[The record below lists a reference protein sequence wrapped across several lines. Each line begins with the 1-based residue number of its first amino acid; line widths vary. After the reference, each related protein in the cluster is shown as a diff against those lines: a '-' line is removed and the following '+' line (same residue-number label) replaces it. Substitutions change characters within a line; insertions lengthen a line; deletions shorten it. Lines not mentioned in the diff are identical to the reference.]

1 MSPEASDAVLF
12 VSFGGPDKPEDIM
25 PFLEIV
31 TKGRGIPRERLAGVA
46 EHYRHIG
53 GRSPINEITRRQAEA
68 LRGALAKAGD
78 RRPVY
83 LGQRNWHPF
92 LEETLSRMRDDG
104 VRRATGFI
112 TAPYR
117 SEASL
122 ERYVAAVAAA
132 RETVGAGA
140 PVIEFVEPW
149 FDHPSFIDAIA
160 ARVRE
165 KEFPAGAELVFT
177 AHSIPCGMAKESA
190 YVSELRETA
199 SLVAAKLGLPK
210 WRLAYTSRSGDP
222 RSAWLEPDVSK
233 VIAAD
238 GARGV
243 RDMVL
248 IPIGFVA
255 DHVEVLYDL
264 DVEARA
270 AADAAGV
277 RLHRSETVGEH
288 PSFIAMIA
296 DLVRPGAPAGGEL
309 SVRSGSTRFR
319 DGRVEKKIGQES
331 PVCYCF
337 PGEADPPCLRPA
349 PTPSSLRT
357 VSGNSPA

>member
-1 MSPEASDAVLF
+1 MTDAILF

-31 TKGRGIPRERLAGVA
+31 TRGRGIPRERLAGVA

-68 LRGALAKAGD
+68 LRGALAKKGD

-83 LGQRNWHPF
+83 LGQRNWNPF
-92 LEETLSRMRDDG
+92 LEETLARMRDDG

-122 ERYVAAVAAA
+122 ERYVSAVEAA
-132 RETVGAGA
+132 RAKLGAGA
-140 PVIEFVEPW
+140 PEIEFVGPW
-149 FDHPSFIDAIA
+149 FDHPAFIDAIA
-160 ARVRE
+160 ARVKE
-165 KEFPAGAELVFT
+165 KALPAGADWVFT
-177 AHSIPCGMAKESA
+177 AHSIPCAMAKESA

-199 SLVAAKLGLPK
+199 ALVAAKLGLEK
-210 WRLAYTSRSGDP
+210 WSLAFTSRSGDP

-233 VIAAD
+233 AIAA
-238 GARGV
+238 GAARGV
-243 RDMVL
+243 RDLVL

-264 DVEARA
+264 DVEAKA

-277 RLHRSETVGEH
+277 TLHRCETVGEH
-288 PSFIAMIA
+288 PSFIEMIA
-296 DLVRPGAPAGGEL
+296 DVVSPDAPPGGEL
-309 SVRSGSTRFR
+309 SVSSASTRFR
-319 DGRVEKKIGQES
+319 DGRTEAKAGS
-331 PVCYCF
+331 GSAVCFCF
-337 PGEADPPCLRPA
+337 PGEKDPPCARPVA
-349 PTPSSLRT
+349 AGRRPQ
-357 VSGNSPA
+357 A

>member
-1 MSPEASDAVLF
+1 MSVDAILF
-12 VSFGGPDKPEDIM
+12 VSFGGPDKPEDIL

-31 TKGRGIPRERLAGVA
+31 TRGRGIPRERLAGVA
-46 EHYRHIG
+46 EHYQHIG

-68 LRGALAKAGD
+68 LRGVLAKAGD

-92 LEETLSRMRDDG
+92 LEETLTKMRDGG

-122 ERYVAAVAAA
+122 ERYVQAVEAA
-132 RETVGAGA
+132 REKIGAGA

-165 KEFPAGAELVFT
+165 KEYPAGAEWVFT
-177 AHSIPCGMAKESA
+177 AHSIPCAMAKESA

-199 SLVAAKLGLPK
+199 SLVAAKLGIK
-210 WRLAYTSRSGDP
+210 DWRLAYTSRSGDP
-222 RSAWLEPDVSK
+222 RSAWLEPDISK

-238 GARGV
+238 AVRGV

-264 DVEARA
+264 DVEAKA

-277 RLHRSETVGEH
+277 RLHRCETVGEH
-288 PSFIAMIA
+288 PAFITMIA
-296 DLVRPGAPAGGEL
+296 DVVSPDSATGGVL
-309 SVRSGSTRFR
+309 SVCSESTRFR
-319 DGRVEKKIGQES
+319 DGRLAAKVGQAS
-331 PVCYCF
+331 PNCYCF
-337 PGEADPPCLRPA
+337 PGDMDAPCTRPA
-349 PTPSSLRT
+349 PPPGRR
-357 VSGNSPA
+357 PA

>member
-1 MSPEASDAVLF
+1 MKPAEAADAILF
-12 VSFGGPDKPEDIM
+12 VSFGGPDKREDIL
-25 PFLEIV
+25 PFLETV
-31 TKGRGIPRERLAGVA
+31 TRGRGIPRERLAGVA
-46 EHYRHIG
+46 AHYEHIG

-68 LRGALAKAGD
+68 LRVALAKAGD

-92 LEETLSRMRDDG
+92 LEEALAKMRDDG

-122 ERYVAAVAAA
+122 ERYVQAVEAA
-132 RETVGAGA
+132 REKIGAGA
-140 PVIEFVEPW
+140 PTIEFVGPW

-165 KEFPAGAELVFT
+165 KEFPTDAEWVFT
-177 AHSIPCGMAKESA
+177 AHAIPCAMAKESA

-199 SLVAAKLGLPK
+199 SLVAAKLGVK
-210 WRLAYTSRSGDP
+210 DWRLAYTSRSGDP
-222 RSAWLEPDVSK
+222 RSAWLEPDISK

-238 GARGV
+238 AARGV

-264 DVEARA
+264 DVEAKA

-277 RLHRSETVGEH
+277 RLHRCGTVGEH

-296 DLVRPGAPAGGEL
+296 DVVRMGAPVGGEISL
-309 SVRSGSTRFR
+309 YSESTRFR
-319 DGRVEKKIGQES
+319 DGRVERKAGKES

-337 PGEADPPCLRPA
+337 PGEPNPPCSRPA
-349 PTPSSLRT
+349 PSAGHRPS
-357 VSGNSPA
+357 A

>member
-1 MSPEASDAVLF
+1 MSPEPADAILF
-12 VSFGGPDKPEDIM
+12 VSFGGPDKPEDIL

-31 TKGRGIPRERLAGVA
+31 TRGRGIPRERLAGVA
-46 EHYRHIG
+46 AHYERIG

-68 LRGALAKAGD
+68 LRAALAKAGD

-92 LEETLSRMRDDG
+92 LEETLAKMRDDG

-122 ERYVAAVAAA
+122 ERYVAAVEAA
-132 RETVGAGA
+132 RAKIGAGA
-140 PVIEFVEPW
+140 PVVEFVGPW
-149 FDHPSFIDAIA
+149 FDHPAFIDAIV

-165 KEFPAGAELVFT
+165 KEFPAGAERVFT

-190 YVSELRETA
+190 YVEELRETA
-199 SLVAAKLGLPK
+199 SLVAAKLGLK
-210 WRLAYTSRSGDP
+210 SWRLAYTSRSGDP
-222 RSAWLEPDVSK
+222 RSAWLEPDISK

-238 GARGV
+238 AARGV
-243 RDMVL
+243 RDLVL

-264 DVEARA
+264 DVEAKA

-277 RLHRSETVGEH
+277 RLHRCGTVGEH

-296 DLVRPGAPAGGEL
+296 DVVRAGAPAGGEFA
-309 SVRSGSTRFR
+309 VRSASTRFR
-319 DGRVEKKIGQES
+319 GGRVSAKAGENP

-337 PGEADPPCLRPA
+337 PGEPDPPCRRLSPPAGRRPQ
-349 PTPSSLRT
+349 S
-357 VSGNSPA
+357 

>member
-1 MSPEASDAVLF
+1 MTDAVLF
-12 VSFGGPDKPEDIM
+12 VSFGGPDKPEDTM

-31 TKGRGIPRERLAGVA
+31 TRGRGIPRERLAGVA

-92 LEETLSRMRDDG
+92 LEETLAKMRDDG

-117 SEASL
+117 CEASL
-122 ERYVAAVAAA
+122 ERYVEAVEAA
-132 RETVGAGA
+132 RAKVGAGA
-140 PVIEFVEPW
+140 PEIEFVGPW
-149 FDHPSFIDAIA
+149 FDHPSFIEAIA

-165 KEFPAGAELVFT
+165 KEFPDGAERVFT
-177 AHSIPCGMAKESA
+177 AHSIPCAMAKESA
-190 YVSELRETA
+190 YASELRETA
-199 SLVAAKLGLPK
+199 ALVAAKLGLAS
-210 WRLAYTSRSGDP
+210 WTLAYTSRSGDP

-233 VIAAD
+233 VIAA
-238 GARGV
+238 GAARGV

-264 DVEARA
+264 DVEAKA

-277 RLHRSETVGEH
+277 RLHRCETVGEH

-296 DLVRPGAPAGGEL
+296 DVVSPDAPTGGEL
-309 SVRSGSTRFR
+309 SVSSVSTRFR
-319 DGRVEKKIGQES
+319 DGRTEAKTGS
-331 PVCYCF
+331 GSGVCLCF
-337 PGEADPPCLRPA
+337 PGEKEPPCARPVA
-349 PTPSSLRT
+349 A
-357 VSGNSPA
+357 SGRPKA

>member
-1 MSPEASDAVLF
+1 MTPADAVLF

-31 TKGRGIPRERLAGVA
+31 TRGRGIPRERLAGVA
-46 EHYRHIG
+46 EHYAHIG

-68 LRGALAKAGD
+68 LRGVLAKAGD

-92 LEETLSRMRDDG
+92 LEETLARMRDDG
-104 VRRATGFI
+104 ARRATGFV
-112 TAPYR
+112 TAAYR

-122 ERYVAAVAAA
+122 ERYVAAVEAA
-132 RETVGAGA
+132 RAKVGAGA
-140 PVIEFVEPW
+140 PEVDFVGPW
-149 FDHPSFIDAIA
+149 FDHPSFIDAIVS
-160 ARVRE
+160 RVRE
-165 KEFPAGAELVFT
+165 KEFPAGAEWVFT
-177 AHSIPCGMAKESA
+177 AHSIPCAMAKESA
-190 YVSELRETA
+190 YVAELRETA
-199 SLVAAKLGLPK
+199 SLVAAKLGLK
-210 WRLAYTSRSGDP
+210 SWRLAYTSRSGDP

-238 GARGV
+238 AARGV

-264 DVEARA
+264 DVEAKA

-277 RLHRSETVGEH
+277 RLHRSETVGDH

-296 DLVRPGAPAGGEL
+296 DLVRADAPAGGEL
-309 SVRSGSTRFR
+309 AVNSASTRFR
-319 DGRVEKKIGQES
+319 DGRTEAKAGEKS
-331 PVCYCF
+331 SVCYCF
-337 PGEADPPCLRPA
+337 PGEPDPPCRRP
-349 PTPSSLRT
+349 
-357 VSGNSPA
+357 SPPAGRRPQA

>member
-1 MSPEASDAVLF
+1 MTDAVLF
-12 VSFGGPDKPEDIM
+12 VSFGGPDKPEDIV

-31 TKGRGIPRERLAGVA
+31 TRGRGIPRERLDGVA

-92 LEETLSRMRDDG
+92 LEETLARMRDDG

-117 SEASL
+117 CEASL
-122 ERYVAAVAAA
+122 ERYVEAVEAA
-132 RETVGAGA
+132 RAKVGAGA
-140 PVIEFVEPW
+140 PEVEFVGPW
-149 FDHPSFIDAIA
+149 FDHPSFIEAIA
-160 ARVRE
+160 ARARE
-165 KEFPAGAELVFT
+165 KGFPAGAEWVFT
-177 AHSIPCGMAKESA
+177 AHSIPCAMAKESA

-199 SLVAAKLGLPK
+199 ALVAAKLGLRS

-222 RSAWLEPDVSK
+222 RSAWLEPDISK
-233 VIAAD
+233 VIAAG
-238 GARGV
+238 GA

-264 DVEARA
+264 DVEAKA

-277 RLHRSETVGEH
+277 RLHRCETVGEH

-296 DLVRPGAPAGGEL
+296 DVLSPGAPSGGDL
-309 SVRSGSTRFR
+309 SLSSASTRFR
-319 DGRVEKKIGQES
+319 DGRLEAKADPGS
-331 PVCYCF
+331 SVCYCF
-337 PGEADPPCLRPA
+337 PGDANPPCTRPVAAGGRPA
-349 PTPSSLRT
+349 KS
-357 VSGNSPA
+357 

>member
-1 MSPEASDAVLF
+1 MTDAADAVLV
-12 VSFGGPDKPEDIM
+12 VSFGGPDEPGDVL

-31 TKGRGIPRERLAGVA
+31 TRGRGIPRERLAGVA
-46 EHYRHIG
+46 EHYRRIG
-53 GRSPINEITRRQAEA
+53 GRSPINEITRRQAQA

-92 LEETLSRMRDDG
+92 LEETLARMRDEG

-122 ERYVAAVAAA
+122 ERYVSAVEAA
-132 RETVGAGA
+132 RAEVGAGA
-140 PVIEFVEPW
+140 PEIEFVGPW

-165 KEFPAGAELVFT
+165 KEFPAGVEWVFT
-177 AHSIPCGMAKESA
+177 AHSIPCAMAKESA
-190 YVSELRETA
+190 YVTELRETA
-199 SLVAAKLGLPK
+199 SLVAARLGLEK

-222 RSAWLEPDVSK
+222 RSPWLEPDVSR
-233 VIAAD
+233 VIADAS
-238 GARGV
+238 ALGV
-243 RDMVL
+243 RDLAL

-264 DVEARA
+264 DVEAKA
-270 AADAAGV
+270 AAEAAGV
-277 RLHRSETVGEH
+277 RLHRAGTVGDH

-309 SVRSGSTRFR
+309 STSSASTRFR
-319 DGRVEKKIGQES
+319 DGRVETKAGEKS
-331 PVCYCF
+331 PVCLCF
-337 PGEADPPCLRPA
+337 PGEANPPCRRPA
-349 PTPSSLRT
+349 QSLRRST
-357 VSGNSPA
+357 T

>member
-1 MSPEASDAVLF
+1 MMSVDAILF

-25 PFLEIV
+25 PFLETV
-31 TKGRGIPRERLAGVA
+31 TRGRGIPRERLAGVA

-68 LRGALAKAGD
+68 LRGVLARSGD

-92 LEETLSRMRDDG
+92 LEETLAKMREDG

-122 ERYVAAVAAA
+122 ERYVQAVETA
-132 RETVGAGA
+132 REKLGAGA
-140 PVIEFVEPW
+140 PVIEFVQPW

-165 KEFPAGAELVFT
+165 KEFPVGAEWVFT

-190 YVSELRETA
+190 YVEELRETA
-199 SLVAAKLGLPK
+199 SLVAAKLGLGK

-222 RSAWLEPDVSK
+222 RSAWLEPDISK

-238 GARGV
+238 AARGV

-264 DVEARA
+264 DVEAKA
-270 AADAAGV
+270 AA
-277 RLHRSETVGEH
+277 
-288 PSFIAMIA
+288 
-296 DLVRPGAPAGGEL
+296 
-309 SVRSGSTRFR
+309 
-319 DGRVEKKIGQES
+319 
-331 PVCYCF
+331 
-337 PGEADPPCLRPA
+337 
-349 PTPSSLRT
+349 
-357 VSGNSPA
+357 

>member
-1 MSPEASDAVLF
+1 MSASDAILL

-31 TKGRGIPRERLAGVA
+31 TRGRGIPRERLAGVA

-53 GRSPINEITRRQAEA
+53 GRSPINEITAMQTELLRKA
-68 LRGALAKAGD
+68 LEKAGD

-92 LEETLSRMRDDG
+92 LEEALAGMRADG
-104 VRRATGFI
+104 VRRATAFI

-122 ERYVAAVAAA
+122 ERYVSAVEAA
-132 RETVGAGA
+132 REKVGAGA
-140 PVIEFVEPW
+140 PAVEFVGPW
-149 FDHPSFIDAIA
+149 FDHPSFIDAIVS
-160 ARVRE
+160 RVRE
-165 KEFPAGAELVFT
+165 KEFPAGAEWVFT
-177 AHSIPCGMAKESA
+177 AHSIPCVMAKESA

-199 SLVAAKLGLPK
+199 ALVAAKLGLK
-210 WRLAYTSRSGDP
+210 AWRLAYTSRSGDP

-243 RDMVL
+243 RDLAL

-264 DVEARA
+264 DVEAKA
-270 AADAAGV
+270 AADKAGV
-277 RLHRSETVGEH
+277 RLHRAETVGVH
-288 PSFIAMIA
+288 PAFIAMIA
-296 DLVRPGAPAGGEL
+296 DLVRPGAPAGGPL
-309 SVRSGSTRFR
+309 SVSSASTRFR
-319 DGRVEKKIGQES
+319 DGRVEEKAGEKS
-331 PVCYCF
+331 SVCYCF
-337 PGEADPPCLRPA
+337 PGESDPPCRRPA
-349 PTPSSLRT
+349 QSLRRST
-357 VSGNSPA
+357 T